1 MTVPTSL
8 DSTAESAESLR
19 VLRLL
24 INSAVQLGDTDA
36 IVHTIQRDLAKALE
50 SGRIRLGADFSR
62 VKSGSYARRLLFR
75 EVEKGYTVVVMTWAP
90 GQETPIHDH
99 AGIWCVEGVVQ
110 GEIDVT
116 RYRVELQTG
125 QLLRF
130 SGQASIRAGIGST
143 GSLIPP
149 DEYHAIAN
157 TTDSTAI
164 TLHVYGGE
172 MDHCN
177 VYTPR
182 PDGWHERAPHALTY
196 DS

>member
-1 MTVPTSL
+1 MTAPFSPGNA
-8 DSTAESAESLR
+8 AESAESLR
-19 VLRLL
+19 VLQHIIDR
-24 INSAVQLGDTDA
+24 AVQVGDTDA
-36 IVHTIQRDLAKALE
+36 IVRTIQRDLAKALE
-50 SGRIRLGADFSR
+50 SGRIRLGADFIR
-62 VKSGSYARRLLFR
+62 VKSGSYARRLLVR

-125 QLLRF
+125 ELFRF
-130 SGQASIRAGIGST
+130 SGQASVRAGIGST

-149 DEYHAIAN
+149 DEYHVIAN
-157 TTDSTAI
+157 TTESTAI

-177 VYTPR
+177 VYMPR